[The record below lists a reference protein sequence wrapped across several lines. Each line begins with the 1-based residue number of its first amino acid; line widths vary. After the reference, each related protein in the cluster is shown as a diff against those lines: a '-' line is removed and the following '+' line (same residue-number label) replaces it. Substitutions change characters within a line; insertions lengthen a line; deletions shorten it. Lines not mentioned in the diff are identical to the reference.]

1 MKRTGPVEIVQPK
14 DLGEAISL
22 VREGGMPLAGGTDV
36 FVRIRKGSWS
46 PTFLVYIG
54 ELPELRGIEVREDGA
69 VVGAAVTHAELLRS
83 EVPRRLPIFKLVLE
97 KLGAPAIRE
106 MGTIGGN
113 VANASPAGD
122 TLIPLYLLE
131 AWVNLV
137 GPEGER
143 SLPIEEFVTG
153 PGKTALK
160 PGELIRSF
168 WIPFPEGDPRSY
180 FHKVGRRRALY
191 IAVLSLGALLWLD
204 GDRIEDARL
213 ALGAVAPTVVRPRG
227 VERELVGKRL
237 VREDLEPLGEKLAAA
252 TRPITD
258 VRGPD
263 WYRRET
269 AGRLLLGLLSLRGD

>member
-1 MKRTGPVEIVQPK
+1 MKKTGPVEIVKPK
-14 DLGEAISL
+14 DLQEAIAL

-36 FVRIRKGSWS
+36 FVRIRKGFWD
-46 PTFLVYIG
+46 PPFLVYIG
-54 ELPELRGIEVREDGA
+54 ELPELRGIEFREDGA
-69 VVGAAVTHAELLRS
+69 EVGAAVTHAELLRS
-83 EVPRRLPIFKLVLE
+83 KLPQKLPIFRLVLE

-131 AWVNLV
+131 AQVNTV

-143 SLPIEEFVTG
+143 SLPIEEFILG
-153 PGKTALK
+153 PGKIDLK
-160 PGELIRSF
+160 PGEIIKSF
-168 WIPFPEGDPRSY
+168 WIPFPEGDPKAY

-191 IAVLSLGALLWLD
+191 IAVLSLGALVWLD
-204 GDRIEDARL
+204 GEVIRDARL
-213 ALGAVAPTVVRPRG
+213 ALGAVAPTVIRA
-227 VERELVGKRL
+227 RELEKELRGRRL
-237 VREDLEPLGEKLAAA
+237 VREDLEPLCDKLSAT

-263 WYRRET
+263 WYRRGT
-269 AGRLLLGLLSLRGD
+269 AGRLLLGLLRLREG